1 MSVGYQEEKFAAHQP
16 PISLTMDD
24 RKHILQQSNSLITL
38 HEEMRKV
45 LPAQNCGTDLI
56 DFLNTNH
63 KSSNKVQALA
73 ILNAMLDAGFIQ
85 AIVHDSEEA
94 EFNENLHY
102 RFINDLPRFVTNTNN
117 YLFRSLTIN
126 HL

>member
-94 EFNENLHY
+94 EFDENLHY
-102 RFINDLPRFVTNTNN
+102 RFINDLPRFVANTNN
-117 YLFRSLTIN
+117 Y
-126 HL
+126 